1 MENTDDELTEV
12 FRSHMKLEGEE
23 LKAIK
28 TQFSLDSSIIFN
40 NLNVKIISIGVKYK
54 QGDGIY
60 YSSLDDLS
68 KLISLLETVLSEI
81 N

>member
-1 MENTDDELTEV
+1 
-12 FRSHMKLEGEE
+12 MKLVGEQ
-23 LKAIK
+23 LTPIK

-40 NLNVKIISIGVKYK
+40 DLNVKIISIGVKYK
-54 QGDGIY
+54 QADSIY